1 MVDANLSPRVAAM
14 LRNAGHDA
22 VHVFDVGMHQ
32 ASDDEVV
39 EYAAE
44 QHQIIVSSDTD
55 FGAILARRGSARPS
69 FVLLRHQN
77 ELTPTEQ
84 AELLVMN
91 LPDLAVDLEAGAVAT
106 LARSAVRL
114 RRLPFRQ
121 KS

>member
-1 MVDANLSPRVAAM
+1 M